1 MAALVVDDPDHFD
14 VAALRAHIAA
24 HLPTYAR
31 PVFLR
36 FRRNLEMTGT
46 FKQKKT
52 DLVAEG
58 FDLPP
63 GADPVYFDNR
73 TLGAYAPV
81 DANVIAALRAGAVKL

>member
-1 MAALVVDDPDHFD
+1 V
-14 VAALRAHIAA
+14 HIGA

-36 FRRNLEMTGT
+36 FRRDLEMTGT

-73 TLGAYAPV
+73 TLGAYTPV
-81 DANVIAALRAGAVKL
+81 DADFIAALRAGSVKL